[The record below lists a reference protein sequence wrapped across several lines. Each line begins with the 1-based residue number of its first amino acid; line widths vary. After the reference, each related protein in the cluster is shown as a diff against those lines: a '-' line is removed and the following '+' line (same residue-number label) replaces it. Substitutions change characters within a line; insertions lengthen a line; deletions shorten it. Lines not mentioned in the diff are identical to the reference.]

1 MGGGVYVNVKGEREF
16 FELPPG
22 WELLAICEASV
33 PSPLKGVERVVCSAL
48 DMPFGVGRI
57 EELARP
63 WMRVCV
69 LFDDF
74 ERQTPVDVVLP
85 ELLRRL
91 NRAGVPDRNVVGLCA
106 VGTHR
111 RPPVEALRVKVG
123 DEAFE
128 RLKGRLIVHDPL
140 SKDNVLVGK
149 TTWGTPVE
157 VNPHVA
163 FSDLVIGIG
172 TCLPHPCA
180 GFSGGHKIVMPG
192 ASSYRTVFEHHF
204 TWMRNRKARLNL
216 IDGNPFYEEIVEIG
230 RLCGLVFKVDFV
242 LNEKGEVLGVFCG
255 DPVIGQKEAV
265 KYLRSRFS
273 VKVPELADVTVISSY
288 PLEQGV
294 QATKALLVA
303 RLCTRPKGY
312 IVWVCPQTDPQGMQA
327 LAKVLRTIED
337 PDEFHREALK
347 QGAPSGMEGL
357 SVSYVMQLVFFK
369 ELARDFQV
377 LYVTDPE
384 AKTFAHDLG
393 FEVFETVS
401 EALRH
406 LRKELD
412 KAKVLVFPSGGN
424 AIPQFDEKEGE
435 GNPSGMA

>member
-1 MGGGVYVNVKGEREF
+1 MAERCYVNVRGEKEY
-16 FELPPG
+16 FELPQG
-22 WELLAICEASV
+22 WESLAICEALV
-33 PSPLKGVERVVCSAL
+33 PAPLKDEERAVFSAL
-48 DMPFGVGRI
+48 EMPFGVPRV
-57 EELARP
+57 EEIVRP

-74 ERQTPVDVVLP
+74 ERQTPVSKVLP

-111 RPPVEALRVKVG
+111 RPPVEALREKLG

-128 RLKGRLIVHDPL
+128 RLKGRIFVHDPF
-140 SKDNVLVGK
+140 SKDNIVVGK
-149 TTWGTPVE
+149 TTWGTLVE

-163 FSDLVIGIG
+163 FSDLVMGIG

-192 ASSYRTVFEHHF
+192 VCSYRTVFEHHF
-204 TWMRNRKARLNL
+204 TWMRNRRARLNST
-216 IDGNPFYEEIVEIG
+216 DGNPFYEEIVEIG

-242 LNEKGEVLGVFCG
+242 LNEKGEVLRVFCG
-255 DPVIGQKEAV
+255 DPVLGQREAI
-265 KYLRSRFS
+265 KYLRSKFS
-273 VKVPELADVTVISSY
+273 VRIPELADVTVISSY

-312 IVWVCPQTDPQGMQA
+312 IVWVCPQTDPHGMRA
-327 LAKVLRTIED
+327 LAKVLRTVED
-337 PDEFHREALK
+337 PDEFHRETMK
-347 QGAPSGMEGL
+347 NGAPAGMDGL

-369 ELARDFQV
+369 ELVRDFQV
-377 LYVTDPE
+377 LYVTDPVARE
-384 AKTFAHDLG
+384 FATDLG
-393 FEVFETVS
+393 FEVFERVS
-401 EALRH
+401 EAIEYL
-406 LRKELD
+406 KDKLD
-412 KAKVLVFPSGGN
+412 KARVLVFPSGGN
-424 AIPQFDEKEGE
+424 VIPQLDRE
-435 GNPSGMA
+435 